1 MIETHDY
8 SAFVE
13 DTIPQAGDNLLAA
26 LTGLADQ
33 QEQAEAEIS
42 RLEELLNEAKTNLQR
57 ISEQEIPKLVDGMEG
72 KLTLPDGRTIDV
84 SEKLRCYTLTENR
97 ARAMKWLEDNGH
109 GAIVKRRFIVEFGRD
124 QEEWAKEFER
134 QLAHS
139 EKPLNLK
146 RERNVQ
152 WQTLDA
158 WGRERL
164 EEGEDIPSDLFQIH
178 RIRQTKIK

>member
-1 MIETHDY
+1 VTETHDY
-8 SAFVE
+8 SAFAE
-13 DTIPQAGDNLLAA
+13 DTAPQAGDNLMAA

-33 QEQAEAEIS
+33 QEQAEAEVA
-42 RLEELLNEAKTNLQR
+42 RLEALLDEAKTNLRR

-72 KLTLPDGRTIDV
+72 KLSLPDGRTIDV
-84 SEKLRCYTLTENR
+84 SEKLRCYALAENK
-97 ARAMKWLEDNGH
+97 ARAMKWLDDNGY

-124 QEEWAKEFER
+124 QEDWAREFEQ
-134 QLAHS
+134 QLAQS

-164 EEGEDIPSDLFQIH
+164 EEGDDIPSDLFQIH